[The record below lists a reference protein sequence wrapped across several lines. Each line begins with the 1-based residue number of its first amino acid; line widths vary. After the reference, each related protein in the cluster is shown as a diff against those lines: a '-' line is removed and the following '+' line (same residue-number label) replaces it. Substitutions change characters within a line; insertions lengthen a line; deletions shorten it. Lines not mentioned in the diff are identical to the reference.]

1 MNSIKNFGIAVRL
14 TLGFSF
20 LVLLMAG
27 LAIYSAVEVAKINSD
42 LETIN
47 DVNSVKQRFAIN
59 YRGSVHDRAIA
70 IRDVTLVTSADE
82 RKAAEALI
90 DKLAATYAENEKR
103 MADMVASPAGATDQE
118 KAILNEIA
126 GIQAKTNPLVA
137 EIIALQEKGDG
148 EAARKILLEQ
158 ARPAFVQWLGA
169 INKFIDY
176 QEALNKTIG
185 GKVRSSASG
194 FKPIVLTALGIAALL
209 SIFAAVITSRT
220 IIGPLAKLQLSLK
233 AMAEGNLDGD
243 RRLEARGDEIGKLAR
258 AVASLRDA
266 ISAKAERQADAES
279 KRAVAERQ
287 RLEQDA
293 SERRTLAEQT
303 DQAVGRLGDALQ
315 ALADGDLTQ
324 QIDTPFIPSL
334 EKLRADFN
342 AAVEKL
348 RAAMQKVSQNASA
361 IAAGAQEI
369 RSASDDLAKRTEQQA
384 ASVEETAAAL
394 EEITTTVADSSHRAQ
409 EAGELVRKTKDNA
422 ERSGSVV
429 RDAVDAMGKIES
441 SATEIGSIIGVIDEI
456 AFQTNLLALNAGVEA
471 ARAGEA
477 GKGFAVVAQE
487 VRELAQR
494 SAKAAKEIKELINA
508 SNGHVKSGV
517 ALVGETGKALQ
528 EIAAQVQQVDGNVGA
543 IVGASQEQATGLKE
557 INAAVNR
564 MDQGT
569 QQNAA
574 MVEEAT
580 AAAHNLAKE
589 ADALFQLLSQFN
601 IGGAVA
607 SRRMTPPA
615 AAAQHAQPVA
625 SPARQMIAKIGK
637 SFQGGAAVQ
646 GNAALAGDWEEF

>member
-1 MNSIKNFGIAVRL
+1 MKSIKNFGIAVRL

-20 LVLLMAG
+20 LLLLMAA
-27 LAIYSAVEVAKINSD
+27 LTIYSAEKVAEIDGN

-82 RKAAEALI
+82 RKSAEALI
-90 DKLAATYAENEKR
+90 EKLAATYAENEKR
-103 MADMVASPAGATDQE
+103 MADMVSSPAGATDQE
-118 KAILNEIA
+118 KSILKEIA
-126 GIQAKTNPLVA
+126 DIQGKTNPLVA

-148 EAARKILLEQ
+148 EHARKILLEQ
-158 ARPAFVQWLGA
+158 ARPAFVAWLGA

-176 QEALNKTIG
+176 QEALNKSVG
-185 GKVRSSASG
+185 GEVRSAASS
-194 FKPIVLTALGIAALL
+194 FKPVALTALAIAALL
-209 SIFAAVITSRT
+209 SIIAATITSRT
-220 IIGPLAKLQLSLK
+220 IVGPLAKLQLSLK
-233 AMAEGNLDGD
+233 AMAEGNLEGD
-243 RRLEARGDEIGKLAR
+243 RHLEARGDEIGKLAR
-258 AVASLRDA
+258 AVAGLRDA
-266 ISAKAERQADAES
+266 ISTKAEREADAEA
-279 KRAVAERQ
+279 KRAVVERH

-293 SERRTLAEQT
+293 DERRTLAEQT
-303 DQAVGRLGDALQ
+303 DKAVGQLGDALQ

-394 EEITTTVADSSHRAQ
+394 EEITTTVADSSNRAV
-409 EAGELVRKTKDNA
+409 EAGQLVRKTKDNA

-508 SNGHVKSGV
+508 SNGHVKNGV

-528 EIAAQVQQVDGNVGA
+528 EIATQVQQVDGNVGA

-557 INAAVNR
+557 INTAVNR

-580 AAAHNLAKE
+580 AAAHKLARE
-589 ADALFQLLSQFN
+589 ADALFQLLGQFN
-601 IGGAVA
+601 IGGTVA
-607 SRRMTPPA
+607 PKRISQPA

-625 SPARQMIAKIGK
+625 SPARQMVARVSK
-637 SFQGGAAVQ
+637 SFQANATQ

>member
-1 MNSIKNFGIAVRL
+1 MKSIKSFGIGVRL

-20 LVLLMAG
+20 LLLLMAG
-27 LAIYSAVEVAKINSD
+27 LTIYSAVKVAEINSN

-82 RKAAEALI
+82 RKSAEALI
-90 DKLAATYAENEKR
+90 EKLAATYAENEKR

-118 KAILNEIA
+118 KSILKEIA
-126 GIQAKTNPLVA
+126 DIQAKTNPLVSQ
-137 EIIALQEKGDG
+137 IIALQEKGDG

-158 ARPAFVQWLGA
+158 ARPAFVAWLGA
-169 INKFIDY
+169 INKFIDF
-176 QEALNKTIG
+176 QEALNKSVG
-185 GKVRSSASG
+185 GEVRSAASG
-194 FKPIVLTALGIAALL
+194 FKPIALTALAIAAVL
-209 SIFAAVITSRT
+209 SIIAAAITSRT
-220 IIGPLAKLQLSLK
+220 IVGPMAKLQLSLK
-233 AMAEGNLDGD
+233 AMADGNLDGD

-258 AVASLRDA
+258 AVAGLRDA
-266 ISAKAERQADAES
+266 ISAKAEREADAEA
-279 KRAVAERQ
+279 KRAVTERQ

-293 SERRTLAEQT
+293 DERRTLAEQT
-303 DQAVGRLGDALQ
+303 DKAVGQLGNALQ

-342 AAVEKL
+342 VAVEKL
-348 RAAMQKVSQNASA
+348 RAAMQRVSQNASA

-394 EEITTTVADSSHRAQ
+394 EEITTTVADSSNKAQ
-409 EAGELVRKTKDNA
+409 EAGQLVRKTKDSA
-422 ERSGSVV
+422 ERSGVV

-508 SNGHVKSGV
+508 SNGHVKNGV
-517 ALVGETGKALQ
+517 ALVGETGKALK

-557 INAAVNR
+557 INTAVNK

-589 ADALFQLLSQFN
+589 ADALFQLLGQFN
-601 IGGAVA
+601 IGGSVA
-607 SRRMTPPA
+607 SKRSSQPA

-625 SPARQMIAKIGK
+625 SPARQMIAKVGK
-637 SFQGGAAVQ
+637 SFQ

>member
-1 MNSIKNFGIAVRL
+1 MNSIKSFGIAVRL

-209 SIFAAVITSRT
+209 SIVAAVITSRT

-258 AVASLRDA
+258 AVAGLRDA

-315 ALADGDLTQ
+315 ALADGDLMQ
-324 QIDTPFIPSL
+324 QIETPFIPSL

-409 EAGELVRKTKDNA
+409 EAGQLVRKTKDNA

-601 IGGAVA
+601 IGAAVA

-637 SFQGGAAVQ
+637 SFQGSTAVQ
-646 GNAALAGDWEEF
+646 GNTALAGDWEEF

>member
-1 MNSIKNFGIAVRL
+1 MKNIMSFGVVTRL
-14 TLGFSF
+14 ALGFS
-20 LVLLMAG
+20 VLLLLMVG
-27 LAIYSAVEVAKINSD
+27 LTIYSTEKVAQIND
-42 LETIN
+42 KLGTIN

-82 RKAAEALI
+82 RKTAEALI
-90 DKLAATYAENEKR
+90 EKLAASYAENEKR
-103 MADMVASPAGATDQE
+103 MADMVASPAGATEQE
-118 KAILNEIA
+118 KTILGEIA
-126 GIQAKTNPLVA
+126 DIQAKTNPLVA
-137 EIIALQEKGDG
+137 QIIALQEKGDG

-158 ARPAFVQWLGA
+158 ARPAFVAWLGA

-176 QEALNKTIG
+176 QEALNKSIG
-185 GKVRSSASG
+185 GEVRSTASG
-194 FKPIVLTALGIAALL
+194 FKPLALTALGIAAVL
-209 SIFAAVITSRT
+209 SLVAAGVTART
-220 IIGPLAKLQLSLK
+220 IVGPLTKLQLSLK
-233 AMAEGNLDGD
+233 AMADGNLNGD

-258 AVASLRDA
+258 AVAGLRDA
-266 ISAKAERQADAES
+266 ISAKAEREADAEA
-279 KRAVAERQ
+279 KRAVSERH

-293 SERRTLAEQT
+293 DERRTLAEQT
-303 DQAVGRLGDALQ
+303 DQAVGQLGDALQ

-324 QIDTPFIPSL
+324 QIGTPFIPSL

-342 AAVEKL
+342 SAVEKL
-348 RAAMQKVSQNASA
+348 RAAMQKVAQNASA

-394 EEITTTVADSSHRAQ
+394 EEITTTVADSSNKAQ
-409 EAGELVRKTKDNA
+409 EAGQLVRRTKDSA

-517 ALVGETGKALQ
+517 ALVGETGRALK
-528 EIAAQVQQVDGNVGA
+528 EIAEQVQQVDGNVGA

-557 INAAVNR
+557 INTAVNK

-580 AAAHNLAKE
+580 AAAHKLAKE
-589 ADALFQLLSQFN
+589 ADALFQLLGQFN

-607 SRRMTPPA
+607 PKRVAQPA
-615 AAAQHAQPVA
+615 AAAPRAQPTP
-625 SPARQMIAKIGK
+625 SPARQMIAKVGK
-637 SFQGGAAVQ
+637 SFQTN

>member
-1 MNSIKNFGIAVRL
+1 MNSIKSFGIAVRL

-118 KAILNEIA
+118 KAVLAEIA
-126 GIQAKTNPLVA
+126 GIQAKTNLLVA

-148 EAARKILLEQ
+148 EAARRILLEQ
-158 ARPAFVQWLGA
+158 ARPAFVEWLGA

-185 GKVRSSASG
+185 GEVRSSASE

-209 SIFAAVITSRT
+209 SVVAAVITSRT
-220 IIGPLAKLQLSLK
+220 IVGPLAKLQLSLK

-258 AVASLRDA
+258 AVAGLRDA
-266 ISAKAERQADAES
+266 ISAKAEREADAES
-279 KRAVAERQ
+279 RRAVAERQ

-293 SERRTLAEQT
+293 DERRTLAEQT
-303 DQAVGRLGDALQ
+303 DQAVGRLGEALQ

-409 EAGELVRKTKDNA
+409 EAGQLVRKTKDNA

-528 EIAAQVQQVDGNVGA
+528 EIATQVQQVDGNVGA

-607 SRRMTPPA
+607 SRRMTQPA

-637 SFQGGAAVQ
+637 SIQGGAAVQ
-646 GNAALAGDWEEF
+646 GNTALAGDWEEF

>member
-1 MNSIKNFGIAVRL
+1 MNSIKSFGIAVRL

-27 LAIYSAVEVAKINSD
+27 LTIYSAVEVAQINSD

-82 RKAAEALI
+82 RKASVALSE
-90 DKLAATYAENEKR
+90 KLAAIYAENEKR

-118 KAILNEIA
+118 KTILKEIA

-158 ARPAFVQWLGA
+158 ARPAFVEWLGA

-176 QEALNKTIG
+176 QEALNKSIG
-185 GKVRSSASG
+185 GEVRSSASG
-194 FKPIVLTALGIAALL
+194 FKPIALTALGIAALL
-209 SIFAAVITSRT
+209 SVVTAAITSRT
-220 IIGPLAKLQLSLK
+220 IVGPLAKLQLSLK

-258 AVASLRDA
+258 AVAGLRDA
-266 ISAKAERQADAES
+266 ISAKAEREADAES
-279 KRAVAERQ
+279 KRAVAERH

-293 SERRTLAEQT
+293 DERRTLAEQT
-303 DQAVGRLGDALQ
+303 DQAVSQLGTALQ
-315 ALADGDLTQ
+315 ALAAGDLTQ
-324 QIDTPFIPSL
+324 QIGMPFIPSL
-334 EKLRADFN
+334 EKLRTDFN
-342 AAVEKL
+342 SAIEKL
-348 RAAMQKVSQNASA
+348 RAAMQEVSHNASA

-394 EEITTTVADSSHRAQ
+394 EEITTTVADSSNRAQ
-409 EAGELVRKTKDNA
+409 EAGQLVRKTKDNA

-508 SNGHVKSGV
+508 SNGHVKNGV

-528 EIAAQVQQVDGNVGA
+528 EIATQVQLVDGNVGA

-580 AAAHNLAKE
+580 AAAHKLAKE
-589 ADALFQLLSQFN
+589 ADALFQLLGQFN

-607 SRRMTPPA
+607 SKRLSQPA

-625 SPARQMIAKIGK
+625 SPARHMIAKIGK

-646 GNAALAGDWEEF
+646 GNTALAGDWEEF

>member
-14 TLGFSF
+14 SLGFSF

-27 LAIYSAVEVAKINSD
+27 LAIYSAVEVAKINSK

-103 MADMVASPAGATDQE
+103 MADMIASPAGATDQE

-126 GIQAKTNPLVA
+126 GIQAKTNPLAA

-185 GKVRSSASG
+185 GTVRSSASG

-209 SIFAAVITSRT
+209 SIVAAVITSRT

-258 AVASLRDA
+258 AVAGLRDA
-266 ISAKAERQADAES
+266 ISAKAERQADEES
-279 KRAVAERQ
+279 KRAIAERQ

-293 SERRTLAEQT
+293 DERRTHAEQT

-409 EAGELVRKTKDNA
+409 EAGQLVRKTKDNA

-615 AAAQHAQPVA
+615 AAAQHAQAVA

-646 GNAALAGDWEEF
+646 GSTALAGDWEEF

>member
-1 MNSIKNFGIAVRL
+1 MKSIQNFGIAVRL
-14 TLGFSF
+14 ALGFSF
-20 LVLLMAG
+20 LILLMAG
-27 LAIYSAVEVAKINSD
+27 LSIYAEVKVEEINSN

-90 DKLAATYAENEKR
+90 EKLAASYAENEKR

-118 KAILNEIA
+118 KSILKEIA
-126 GIQAKTNPLVA
+126 DIHAKTNPLVA
-137 EIIALQEKGDG
+137 QIIALQEKGDG

-158 ARPAFVQWLGA
+158 ARPSFDAWLGA

-176 QEALNKTIG
+176 QEALNKSIG
-185 GKVRSSASG
+185 GDVRSTASG
-194 FKPIVLTALGIAALL
+194 FKPIVLRALGIAALL
-209 SIFAAVITSRT
+209 SVLAAVITART
-220 IIGPLAKLQLSLK
+220 IFGPLAKLQLSLK

-258 AVASLRDA
+258 AVAGLRDA
-266 ISAKAERQADAES
+266 ISAKAEREADAEAR
-279 KRAVAERQ
+279 RAVAERH

-293 SERRTLAEQT
+293 DERRTLAEQT
-303 DQAVGRLGDALQ
+303 DRAVGQLGSALQ

-324 QIDTPFIPSL
+324 QIGTPFIPTL

-342 AAVEKL
+342 SAVEKL
-348 RAAMQKVSQNASA
+348 RAAMQKVAENASA

-394 EEITTTVADSSHRAQ
+394 EEITTTVADSSNRAQ
-409 EAGELVRKTKDNA
+409 EAGQLVRKTKDNA

-528 EIAAQVQQVDGNVGA
+528 EIAVQVQQVDGNVGA

-557 INAAVNR
+557 INTAVNR

-580 AAAHNLAKE
+580 AAAHKLAKE
-589 ADALFQLLSQFN
+589 ADALFQLLGQFN

-607 SRRMTPPA
+607 SRRISQPA
-615 AAAQHAQPVA
+615 PAAQHAQPVA
-625 SPARQMIAKIGK
+625 SPARQMVARVTK
-637 SFQGGAAVQ
+637 SFQGNATQ
-646 GNAALAGDWEEF
+646 GNAALAGNWEEF